1 MDEKKLLIVLMLLT
15 LIPLVLLFLEKR
27 QNERNL
33 KKLRI
38 RVNVNGI
45 RGKSTITRMIFSILR
60 EAGYHVVGK
69 TTGTAARMFY
79 WNQKE
84 EEELIRRPR
93 GVSISEQILFSF
105 VPIVPFLRYFCDSS
119 FPAKTAYGFQRI
131 FSSLQNMNRIIKP
144 E

>member
-1 MDEKKLLIVLMLLT
+1 MDEKKLLVVLILLT
-15 LIPLVLLFLEKR
+15 LIPLALLIVEKL

-69 TTGTAARMFY
+69 TTGTAARSSS
-79 WNQKE
+79 
-84 EEELIRRPR
+84 ELAT
-93 GVSISEQILFSF
+93 VNNEQILAFMGG
-105 VPIVPFLRYFCDSS
+105 PFRSIAIGRWPSRPDS
-119 FPAKTAYGFQRI
+119 R
-131 FSSLQNMNRIIKP
+131 R
-144 E
+144 